1 MSYPRLYAAN
11 AAVNK
16 DGFENLGLGM
26 LSDAIS
32 CTVTEERNGEF
43 ELEMEYPVD
52 GIHFSDITE
61 DKLLM
66 CASSESG
73 SQQIFRIYKKEDP
86 IDGVS
91 TIYAEHISYL
101 LSNVPVLP
109 FGEADS
115 NGNYSVTSAT
125 KAFEA
130 IVSNLLWKKDN
141 KNFPTF
147 PFSFEASTVDKEGTM
162 VLETPSTVRSV
173 LGGTDG
179 SVLDTYGGEYEFDN
193 FTVKLH
199 KQRGNDTDIYLR
211 YGKNITDLKSTGDI
225 SSVYTGILPYW
236 KGSLQRKN
244 GDTTESYET
253 IVYLDDKM
261 MWSDYTEN
269 YAYPLANVVDM
280 SSYIESDYAN
290 VTDTDDDGNETVT
303 HYTDESDIRS
313 KLKTEA
319 ESYLKNNTGWEPS
332 DNIEVS
338 FINLW
343 DTPEYE
349 NFAALQKVRLCDTV
363 HVVYQPLDI
372 DVTMKVITTKYNVL
386 LDRYDSIELGEPK
399 SSFTSSVAN
408 STTNTESKIE
418 QLETSTT
425 SKIKQAQQ
433 EAADMINGKMNNL
446 LGVGKGIIQFDTDAA
461 GNITQIVATDKA
473 DRSENL
479 MVLNLNGLGFS
490 TDGAKTFNDAI
501 LLNGDIVASRVKVGI
516 LTDGNGTL
524 GDGSFY
530 LDMETGE
537 LYMQNGTFAGTLKVT
552 KGEIG
557 GLNISDSGIYYKKTS
572 IDDAVDG
579 VYLGV
584 DGFSVGWDDSYN
596 SPLFSV
602 RYANTGS
609 GAGGYDWARVI
620 SLNFQNHSGKSAG
633 TMSYWDGRDYTGDYY
648 GTGIGTTCKFHV
660 GDDLDGKGDLYVDG
674 SVNYKGNL
682 NDDSDRRLKQNIESL
697 NEKAVDF
704 ILGLKPVSFEY
715 RRKPGEIR
723 HGFIAQDVKEIQYD
737 GWTPVHVADEDS
749 KSDYLCLNYLQ
760 LIADMVATIQYQNKQ
775 IEELKQ
781 MVQYNNER
789 ITKLEEELKK

>member
-66 CASSESG
+66 SASSESG

-115 NGNYSVTSAT
+115 NGNYPITSAT

-130 IVSNLLWKKDN
+130 IISNLLWKKDN

-199 KQRGNDTDIYLR
+199 KQRGNDTDVYLR

-261 MWSDYTEN
+261 LWSDYTEN

-290 VTDTDDDGNETVT
+290 TEDSEGNVT
-303 HYTDESDIRS
+303 HYTTEAEIRS

-363 HVVYQPLDI
+363 HVIYQPLDI

-446 LGVGKGIIQFDTDAA
+446 LGVGKGVIQFDTDAA

-490 TDGAKTFNDAI
+490 RDGGNSYGSAV
-501 LLNGDIVASRVKVGI
+501 LLNGNIVADQVKVGI
-516 LTDGNGTL
+516 LSDGDGTIGTDGTPNANYWL
-524 GDGSFY
+524 N
-530 LDMETGE
+530 LETGE
-537 LYMQNGTFAGTLKVT
+537 VYMKDGTFAGTLRVS

-557 GLNISDSGIYYKKTS
+557 GYTITSDCLKRNKSGLGRWKGNGIYIGS
-572 IDDAVDG
+572 DG
-579 VYLGV
+579 IAIGQADEWNGQSLFEGYVANDSSTFSNAKCTGLGIT
-584 DGFSVGWDDSYN
+584 GPNYN
-596 SPLFSV
+596 SL
-602 RYANTGS
+602 YNGS
-609 GAGGYDWARVI
+609 YGY
-620 SLNFQNHSGKSAG
+620 L
-633 TMSYWDGRDYTGDYY
+633 SYWEANDKDHRGLKVNVHFR
-648 GTGIGTTCKFHV
+648 V
-660 GDDLDGKGDLYVDG
+660 EGDLRVTQNIYADNF
-674 SVNYKGNL
+674 S
-682 NDDSDRRLKQNIESL
+682 DSDRRLKNDIADLNAES
-697 NEKAVDF
+697 AVNF
-704 ILGLKPVSFEY
+704 VLGLKPVSFKYIKEPD
-715 RRKPGEIR
+715 RLV
-723 HGFIAQDVKEIQYD
+723 HGFIAQDVRDISYD
-737 GWTPVHVADEDS
+737 DWSPVVTMPHQES
-749 KSDYLCLNYLQ
+749 EGTDYLSMSYTG
-760 LIADMVATIQYQNKQ
+760 LIADMVATIQYQNKR
-775 IEELKQ
+775 IDDLEA
-781 MVQYNNER
+781 R